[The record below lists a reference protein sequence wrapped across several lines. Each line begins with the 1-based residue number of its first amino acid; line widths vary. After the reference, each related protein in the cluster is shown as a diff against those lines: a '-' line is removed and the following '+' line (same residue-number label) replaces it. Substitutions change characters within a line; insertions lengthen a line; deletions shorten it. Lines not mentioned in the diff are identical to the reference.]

1 MIERIKYRCCEAVR
15 STRRMPALIL
25 RWARCAGCLLLLL
38 PCFVSVEAKIID
50 GIAAVVNDD
59 VILQSELLQL
69 VEPYRQQYEAQYS
82 GRQLNDKIRMA
93 AKELLNAIIEKRLL
107 LQEATRLGVE
117 IEGSRIDEAVKKIRD
132 RFDSDEEFR
141 KALAEQGE
149 TMATF
154 RRKHQEEL
162 IVRKM
167 SSLKVQEID
176 KEVSISEQDVQDYFE
191 KHEEE
196 LLLEPKPE
204 LLKMFVS
211 AEASLP
217 ADQRALRRGALEK
230 VLEEVED
237 GADFERLA
245 ERLAQGDTDVPVEV
259 ARGDVTAEL
268 KRAVSSLQIGEV
280 SNILESEQGFYI
292 VKVMGADPQTAPDKD
307 ELRARIKA
315 TLRKIRVQEEW
326 NEWLKRLRE
335 DARVSIY
342 FR

>member
-1 MIERIKYRCCEAVR
+1 M
-15 STRRMPALIL
+15 L
-25 RWARCAGCLLLLL
+25 RWARCTGSLLLLL
-38 PCFVSVEAKIID
+38 PCFVSVEAKVID

-93 AKELLNAIIEKRLL
+93 AKELLNAMIEKRLL
-107 LQEATRLGVE
+107 LQEATRRGVE
-117 IEGSRIDEAVKKIRD
+117 IESSRIDEAVKEIRD

-154 RRKHQEEL
+154 RRKHEEEL

-176 KEVSISEQDVQDYFE
+176 KEVSVSEQDVQDYYE

-196 LLLEPKPE
+196 LLLEPKVE
-204 LLKMFVS
+204 LLKIFVS

-217 ADQRALRRGALEK
+217 ADQRALRRGALEN
-230 VLEEVED
+230 VLEELEA
-237 GADFERLA
+237 GADFERIA
-245 ERLAQGDTDVPVEV
+245 ERLAEGGTDVPVEV
-259 ARGDVTAEL
+259 ARGGAPAEL
-268 KRAVSSLQIGEV
+268 KRAVSSLQNGEV
-280 SNILESEQGFYI
+280 SDILESEKGFYI
-292 VKVMGADPQTAPDKD
+292 VKVVRSDPQTAPDKE
-307 ELRARIKA
+307 ELRARTKA
-315 TLRKIRVQEEW
+315 TLRKLRVQQEW
-326 NEWLKRLRE
+326 NDWLKKLRE

>member
-245 ERLAQGDTDVPVEV
+245 ERLAQGDTDVPVQV
-259 ARGDVTAEL
+259 ARGDVPAEL
-268 KRAVSSLQIGEV
+268 KRAVSSLQNGEV

>member
-1 MIERIKYRCCEAVR
+1 MIDRI
-15 STRRMPALIL
+15 TGRRHGASLKMGRIPRVIL
-25 RWARCAGCLLLLL
+25 CWVSCTGCLLFLL
-38 PCFVSVEAKIID
+38 PCFLGVEAKIID
-50 GIAAVVNDD
+50 GIAVVVNDD

-69 VEPYRQQYEAQYS
+69 LEPYRQQYEAQYS
-82 GRQLNDKIRMA
+82 GRQLNDKIRTA
-93 AKELLNAIIEKRLL
+93 ARGLLDAIIEKRLL

-154 RRKHQEEL
+154 RRKHEEEL
-162 IVRKM
+162 IIRKM

-176 KEVSISEQDVQDYFE
+176 KEVSISEQDVQHYYE

-196 LLLEPKPE
+196 FEVEPKVE

-230 VLEEVED
+230 VLAKVED

-245 ERLAQGDTDVPVEV
+245 ERLSEGDTDIPVEIV
-259 ARGDVTAEL
+259 RGDVPADL
-268 KRAVSSLQIGEV
+268 KRAVSSLQNGEV
-280 SNILESEQGFYI
+280 SDILESEQGFHI
-292 VKVMGADPQTAPDKD
+292 VKVMRSDPQTAPDKD

-315 TLRKIRVQEEW
+315 TLRKLRVQEGW

>member
-1 MIERIKYRCCEAVR
+1 MKMGRISGV
-15 STRRMPALIL
+15 ML
-25 RWARCAGCLLLLL
+25 RWSRCLGCLLLLL
-38 PCFVSVEAKIID
+38 PWCVNAGAKIID

-69 VEPYRQQYEAQYS
+69 VEPYRQEYAAQYS
-82 GRQLNDKIRMA
+82 GRQLNDKIRA
-93 AKELLNAIIEKRLL
+93 TARALLDAVIEKRLL

-117 IEGSRIDEAVKKIRD
+117 IEGSRLDEAVKQIRD

-154 RRKHQEEL
+154 RRKHEEDL
-162 IVRKM
+162 LARKM

-176 KEVSISEQDVQDYFE
+176 KGVSISEQDVRDYYE
-191 KHEEE
+191 KHKDEFAV
-196 LLLEPKPE
+196 EPKVE

-211 AEASLP
+211 ADASLP
-217 ADQRALRRGALEK
+217 ADQRAMRRGALEK
-230 VLEEVED
+230 VLAEVEG

-245 ERLAQGDTDVPVEV
+245 ERLAESDTSVPVEIG
-259 ARGDVTAEL
+259 RGDVPAEL
-268 KRAVSSLQIGEV
+268 KRAVSSMQKGEV
-280 SNILESEQGFYI
+280 SDILESEQGFYI
-292 VKVMGADPQTAPDKD
+292 VKVLRSDPQTAPEND
-307 ELRARIKA
+307 ELRARIKPA
-315 TLRKIRVQEEW
+315 LRKRRVQEKW
-326 NEWLKRLRE
+326 NEWLKKLRE